1 MDFIKKWDIYG
12 KPVTFYYNTSTV
24 HKTCFGGI
32 LSLFSFSLMMSITI
46 SSLYNFLYQ
55 KPKISSNIVYFI
67 NKKFAQLDA
76 MDIKGKLTIE
86 RPESTDQI
94 DDFVKYYR
102 IVLHEKYFDE
112 VETFHVAKLVKIGN
126 DYEFNV
132 TMSISDVFKEKE
144 FSTLKIMSCND
155 IKNKKEVSWA
165 SSFNE
170 TTCDSN
176 YQNYFSRNYKSNSF
190 LLSFDAPNYTIDRK
204 GSLRKVPH
212 QNELTFKVIKN
223 KKISYLMETKYVVI
237 EDDTNI
243 YYTHKKY
250 DAYFTIKRPV
260 QISEEEFSNQYGLE
274 ILMQNNN
281 NDQIVLI
288 SLYKY
293 KLLDFLAKLGGIM
306 KIITFMKMTGK
317 FWSSFFYETTLY
329 NLMVKREN
337 PYLSQKKK
345 LLESLIYKNTNK
357 LKKAITPG
365 SGDTIKIINRNLNQN
380 ISMTDF
386 NNKKNA
392 FSYAS
397 YGSWFLNR
405 FCKCIF
411 IDAEAKKKREMLAE
425 TLGLNNYLLHLD
437 YIDRQML
444 LEQHIGDINEK
455 IEEIISKNKEKENNN
470 VENSAID
477 NTATDLQKDLKVT
490 EMSLIDGAGE
500 NNLKKPLNEQG

>member
-1 MDFIKKWDIYG
+1 
-12 KPVTFYYNTSTV
+12 
-24 HKTCFGGI
+24 
-32 LSLFSFSLMMSITI
+32 
-46 SSLYNFLYQ
+46 
-55 KPKISSNIVYFI
+55 
-67 NKKFAQLDA
+67 
-76 MDIKGKLTIE
+76 
-86 RPESTDQI
+86 
-94 DDFVKYYR
+94 
-102 IVLHEKYFDE
+102 
-112 VETFHVAKLVKIGN
+112 
-126 DYEFNV
+126 
-132 TMSISDVFKEKE
+132 
-144 FSTLKIMSCND
+144 
-155 IKNKKEVSWA
+155 
-165 SSFNE
+165 
-170 TTCDSN
+170 
-176 YQNYFSRNYKSNSF
+176 
-190 LLSFDAPNYTIDRK
+190 
-204 GSLRKVPH
+204 
-212 QNELTFKVIKN
+212 
-223 KKISYLMETKYVVI
+223 
-237 EDDTNI
+237 
-243 YYTHKKY
+243 
-250 DAYFTIKRPV
+250 
-260 QISEEEFSNQYGLE
+260 
-274 ILMQNNN
+274 
-281 NDQIVLI
+281 
-288 SLYKY
+288 
-293 KLLDFLAKLGGIM
+293 
-306 KIITFMKMTGK
+306 MTGK

-357 LKKAITPG
+357 LKKVITPG
-365 SGDTIKIINRNLNQN
+365 SGETINIINRNLNQN